1 MVITQPCRAAR
12 KGCLSF
18 ILPQLLEIPWSPK
31 PNLLI
36 KHCRPNALRPRSTYA
51 WKNPRGAFQKTKK
64 CKCLFSLTCAG
75 QPTLMCLCSRLRKG
89 TSEHSRALHLG
100 RGFIGLSEIPGFQV
114 WVSIREVARLSGSK
128 WSFHTVGSTTE
139 RFGKKGAGKEYCQEY
154 PQTTDPVSLCFPAA
168 VDSVQR
174 LLSADFKAGQKLF
187 SFPPHSSSLMHAPLL
202 CWGRPRADFMADHQC
217 HKPRNFKN
225 KKH

>member
-1 MVITQPCRAAR
+1 MLWGPGPLMPGRTQGVPFRR
-12 KGCLSF
+12 
-18 ILPQLLEIPWSPK
+18 Q
-31 PNLLI
+31 
-36 KHCRPNALRPRSTYA
+36 
-51 WKNPRGAFQKTKK
+51 KK

-174 LLSADFKAGQKLF
+174 LLNADFRAGQKLF
-187 SFPPHSSSLMHAPLL
+187 SFPTPLL
-202 CWGRPRADFMADHQC
+202 FPDACTSAVLRKAKSRFYGRPPMSQT
-217 HKPRNFKN
+217 
-225 KKH
+225 KKL